1 MEERFYFEPGFSLHT
16 ISPGDGVRLL
26 NRISGHF
33 GVGTVARDHWVELS
47 GEADAVAQA
56 SEFFSALQ
64 KLFKLRHK
72 ELEKADVELLFRSFS
87 VSGVPD
93 LENLWQGRVSVG
105 PRKKEVLPRS
115 KRQLEYLNA
124 MRKSEVVFGI
134 GPAGT
139 GKTYLAMAMAVS
151 MFLKGDVSRIVLTRP
166 ARESGERLGF
176 LPGTLEEKV
185 SPYLRPLYDALYEM
199 LGFEEAQELIA
210 RNVIEVAPLAF
221 MRGRTLN
228 NSFIIL
234 DEAQN
239 TTPEQMLMFLTRM
252 GFGSRCVITGDP
264 SQSDLGERER
274 SGLRKAISSLRE
286 LDELKFIFFN
296 TSDVVRHSLLEKIIN
311 AYNKKEP
318 AENEADNRGE

>member
-1 MEERFYFEPGFSLHT
+1 MQSLHRKLISSLT
-16 ISPGDGVRLL
+16 IQ
-26 NRISGHF
+26 
-33 GVGTVARDHWVELS
+33 E
-47 GEADAVAQA
+47 
-56 SEFFSALQ
+56 
-64 KLFKLRHK
+64 
-72 ELEKADVELLFRSFS
+72 
-87 VSGVPD
+87 
-93 LENLWQGRVSVG
+93 
-105 PRKKEVLPRS
+105 LPRS

-124 MRKSEVVFGI
+124 MRRNEVVFGI

-199 LGFEEAQELIA
+199 LGFEEAQDLIA

-274 SGLRKAISSLRE
+274 SGLRKAIATLRE

-311 AYNKKEP
+311 AYNKTEP
-318 AENEADNRGE
+318 AADEAENRGE